1 MKKDRKSLK
10 GVRQSGRNIRVSEIY
25 EGGTETEMEKV
36 CREREKMGKIKKV
49 QETEATE
56 LDDPSVSRSKQRLV
70 YNLCS

>member
-36 CREREKMGKIKKV
+36 SREREKMGKIKKV